1 LTISASLSC
10 YLRAQRP
17 EILAAHHRLVF
28 MTTQV
33 RHPIWFFAVGPTG
46 ARTFATLYGLES
58 FARASISSV
67 IPIQAYEIL
76 RSEQGVSILYTIVA
90 LLGLSVTLF
99 MPMLIERFSRRWIYT
114 AGVLSLIAGSLLF
127 VVDTLAGQ
135 VLGMLAR
142 VVGASALAI
151 TLNLYIMDHI
161 RKTEVM
167 QAESLRMAWSMLGW
181 TAGPTLGVLLYS
193 RYGIIAPNLM
203 VIGFATVLLVMFWRY
218 RLSDNV
224 LIRPGKI
231 RASNP
236 LANIGRFVA
245 QPRLRLAWII
255 AFGRSCFWTTFFV
268 YAPLLMVVTGEGSL
282 AGGLLVSAGNAMLFF
297 AVYWGKVAK
306 RYGARNIMTL
316 AFFAMAATLLGAA
329 LCGERLP
336 IVAGFFLLFTALF
349 AIALDA
355 LGSTAFLRAVR
366 SYERP
371 QMSAVY
377 RTYLDLS
384 ELLPPLV
391 YSVVLA
397 FFGLGAVFA
406 TLGVFTAFCGW
417 LAWRH
422 LPKSL

>member
-1 LTISASLSC
+1 
-10 YLRAQRP
+10 
-17 EILAAHHRLVF
+17 

-33 RHPIWFFAVGPTG
+33 RHPIWFFAVRPAG

-67 IPIQAYEIL
+67 IPIQAYDIL

-99 MPMLIERFSRRWIYT
+99 MPMLIARFSRRWIYT
-114 AGVLSLIAGSLLF
+114 AGVVSLAVGSAF
-127 VVDTLAGQ
+127 FMFDTLAGQ

-142 VVGASALAI
+142 VMGASALAI

-167 QAESLRMAWSMLGW
+167 QAESLRMAWSTLSW

-193 RYGIIAPNLM
+193 RYGIVAPHLV
-203 VIGFATVLLVMFWRY
+203 VIGFASVLLFMFWRY
-218 RLSDNV
+218 RLSDNP

-231 RASNP
+231 RPSSP

-245 QPRLRLAWII
+245 QPRLRLAWLI

-268 YAPLLMVVTGEGSL
+268 YGPLLMVVSGEGSL
-282 AGGLLVSAGNAMLFF
+282 AGGLLVSAGNALLFV
-297 AVYWGKVAK
+297 AVYWGRAGRK
-306 RYGARNIMTL
+306 YGARTIMAL
-316 AFFAMAATLLGAA
+316 AFVAMSAM
-329 LCGERLP
+329 LCLAGSFGEHLP
-336 IVAGFFLLFTALF
+336 LAAGFFLLAAALF
-349 AIALDA
+349 AVALDA
-355 LGSTAFLRAVR
+355 LGSTPFLRAVH

-371 QMSAVY
+371 GMSAVY

-397 FFGLGAVFA
+397 FFGLGAVFV
-406 TLGVFTAFCGW
+406 TLAVFTALCGCIT
-417 LAWRH
+417 WRY
-422 LPKSL
+422 LPRSM